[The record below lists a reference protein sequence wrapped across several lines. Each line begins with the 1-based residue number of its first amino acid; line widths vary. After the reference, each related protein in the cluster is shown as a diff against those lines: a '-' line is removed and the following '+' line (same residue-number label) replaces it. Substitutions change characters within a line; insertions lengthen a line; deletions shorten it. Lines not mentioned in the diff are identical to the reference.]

1 MVSVCKQYY
10 KMISNSLIVVVI
22 YEINLDDSLTLQSL
36 IKIQTFTPDFP
47 GILVYDNSLKHKY
60 NEKYS
65 ENIAYYKHDAANTG
79 VGGAYNYAAKLAS
92 SLNKEWLIL
101 FDQDTKINKDYFKQL
116 ECSVNKFH
124 NEKLFCPNV
133 RANEKIISPAHYFAF
148 RAFSLKKPKAGVL
161 KSRNF
166 TVINSG
172 LAIKL
177 SELENLEG
185 YDTELPLDYSDHYFF
200 FKFKKRNRNFVA
212 INCENLHSLSSN
224 SDKTFET
231 VYSRF
236 KKYCI
241 STFIYAKKVDSNV
254 PLLWLFFRT
263 FKLTLKFSKVEF
275 FKFLLFKK

>member
-1 MVSVCKQYY
+1 
-10 KMISNSLIVVVI
+10 MISNSLIVVVI

-36 IKIQTFTPDFP
+36 IRIQTLTPDFP
-47 GILVYDNSLKHKY
+47 NVLVYDNSFENKY

-65 ENIAYYKHDAANTG
+65 ENITYYRHDSANTG
-79 VGGAYNYAAKLAS
+79 VGGAYNYAAKLANS
-92 SLNKEWLIL
+92 INKAWLIL
-101 FDQDTKINKDYFKQL
+101 FDQDTKINDDYLKELQSSF
-116 ECSVNKFH
+116 NTFP

-133 RANEKIISPAHYFAF
+133 LANNKIISPAYYFAY
-148 RAFSLKKPKAGVL
+148 RAFSFNKPKSGIL
-161 KSRNF
+161 KGLNC
-166 TVINSG
+166 TLINSG

-224 SDKTFET
+224 SDQTFET